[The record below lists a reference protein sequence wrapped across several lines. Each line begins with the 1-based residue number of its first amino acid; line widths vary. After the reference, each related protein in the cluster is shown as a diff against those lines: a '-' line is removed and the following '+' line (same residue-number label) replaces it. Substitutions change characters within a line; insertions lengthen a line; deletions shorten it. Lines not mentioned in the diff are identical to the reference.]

1 MTFCTHSN
9 CYANYERGHPGVAK
23 TMPVIWCR
31 EVGGDPRGTTFSK
44 PYIESTASGNHQPAT
59 ELAYSP
65 HRLDL
70 GHNLPASKI
79 DNATLPGQIT
89 SGNDSD
95 TRQMLFQFAGKL
107 TEYFQRNLRIS
118 VKQSGNSE
126 NDGGDAPGPSINA
139 LVDQYACKMK
149 QNRMEGVVIQSQALD
164 ELASRCAWIMDQCSR
179 ETPMGTARSKTADA
193 ETAHAEIAHPET
205 AHTEIGSGDTGTNNT
220 VDKRSKAPAKG
231 LRGCKPPYERRFQ
244 GEDQGQN
251 IEALGGTKGTPGLG
265 NQTGAGI
272 FGAEGGACKDGA
284 MSHGRFEDTY

>member
-1 MTFCTHSN
+1 
-9 CYANYERGHPGVAK
+9 
-23 TMPVIWCR
+23 MPIIWCR

-44 PYIESTASGNHQPAT
+44 PYLESTASGNHQPAT

-107 TEYFQRNLRIS
+107 SEYFQRNLRIS

-231 LRGCKPPYERRFQ
+231 LRGCKPPTS
-244 GEDQGQN
+244 GVSKAKTKAKTSKPS
-251 IEALGGTKGTPGLG
+251 EARKALLDSAIKLELEYSELKVEPVKM
-265 NQTGAGI
+265 
-272 FGAEGGACKDGA
+272 EP
-284 MSHGRFEDTY
+284 